1 MIVLA
6 SKSPRRKKILSD
18 LGYSFIVCPA
28 EHDEIFDPHLCLD
41 DALKKV
47 AYSKACEVQ
56 EKYLNDMIV
65 SADTIVS
72 IDGNI
77 LGKPK
82 DRDDATK
89 TLSILSGRNH
99 QVKTG
104 ICVLYRDSICLHV
117 ETTQVYFR
125 KLKMSEIEAY
135 VDSGK
140 CLDKAGSYGIQ
151 ECDFVDHIEGD
162 YLNVVGLS
170 GVIVD
175 QMIKEL
181 QKEYINDKIGK

>member
-6 SKSPRRKKILSD
+6 SKSLRRQKILFD
-18 LGYSFIVCPA
+18 LGYSFIVCPSNK
-28 EHDEIFDPHLCLD
+28 DEIFDLNVSLD
-41 DALKKV
+41 EALKKV
-47 AYSKACEVQ
+47 AIVKASDVQ
-56 EKYLNDMIV
+56 NSYPDAMIV
-65 SADTIVS
+65 SADTIVC
-72 IDGNI
+72 IDGKI

-82 DRDDATK
+82 SKNDAIQ
-89 TLSILSGRNH
+89 TLSLLSGRNH

-104 ICVLYRDSICLHV
+104 VCVMCKDLILSHV

-125 KLKMSEIEAY
+125 ELSLNQIQAY

-140 CLDKAGSYGIQ
+140 CMDKAGSYGIQ

-170 GVIVD
+170 ARVVD
-175 QMIKEL
+175 GLIKQL
-181 QKEYINDKIGK
+181 QKEYINDKIGE

>member
-28 EHDEIFDPHLCLD
+28 VRDEIFDPQLGLD

-47 AYSKACEVQ
+47 AYAKASEVK
-56 EKYLNDMIV
+56 EKYPNDMIV

-82 DRDDATK
+82 DREDAIK
-89 TLSILSGRNH
+89 TLFILSGRNH

-104 ICVLYRDSICLHV
+104 ICVMYQDSIRLHV

-125 KLKMSEIEAY
+125 QLKMSEIESY

-140 CLDKAGSYGIQ
+140 CMDKAGSYGIQ

-175 QMIKEL
+175 RMIKQL
-181 QKEYINDKIGK
+181 QKETINDKIGE

>member
-28 EHDEIFDPHLCLD
+28 VHDEIFDSQLGLD

-47 AYSKACEVQ
+47 AYAKASEVK
-56 EKYLNDMIV
+56 EKYPNDMIV

-82 DRDDATK
+82 DREDAIK
-89 TLSILSGRNH
+89 TLFILSGRNH

-104 ICVLYRDSICLHV
+104 ICVMYQDSIRLHV

-125 KLKMSEIEAY
+125 QLKMSEIVSY

-140 CLDKAGSYGIQ
+140 CMDKAGSYGIQ

-175 QMIKEL
+175 QMIKQL
-181 QKEYINDKIGK
+181 QKETINDKIGE

>member
-1 MIVLA
+1 MMVLA
-6 SKSPRRKKILSD
+6 SKSPRRKKILAD
-18 LGYSFIVCPA
+18 LGYSFIVCCA
-28 EHDEIFDPHLCLD
+28 ERDEIFDSHLSLD
-41 DALKKV
+41 EALKKV
-47 AYSKACEVQ
+47 AYAKASEVK
-56 EKYLNDMIV
+56 EKYPNDMIV

-82 DRDDATK
+82 DREDAIK
-89 TLSILSGRNH
+89 TLSMLSGRNH

-104 ICVLYRDSICLHV
+104 ICVMYQDSIRLHV

-125 KLKMSEIEAY
+125 QLKMSEIESY
-135 VDSGK
+135 VDSEK
-140 CLDKAGSYGIQ
+140 CMDKAGSYGIQ

-175 QMIKEL
+175 QMIKQL
-181 QKEYINDKIGK
+181 QKETINDKIGE